1 MTILRCY
8 FTNEDLSPDTQLH
21 VFADASIKAYG
32 AVVYLRVNNHTAFVI
47 AKTRVAAVKE
57 LTLPKLELMATVIAA
72 MVSNFITTSLSS

>member
-8 FTNEDLSPDTQLH
+8 FTNKDLSPDTQLH

-72 MVSNFITTSLSS
+72 MVSKFITTSLSS